1 MSTAD
6 LLILAIGVFL
16 WALVSRKG
24 ERGSVTGPMVFSL
37 FGFLVGGGAFDLIDL
52 SVENSVIHRLAEITL
67 VLALFCD
74 AARIDVSKLDS
85 QHDIPVRLLGIG
97 LPLAMIL
104 GTLAALALFP
114 HLGWGLA
121 AIIGIILAPTD
132 AALGQAVVS
141 NEDVPQR
148 IRQALNV
155 ESGLNDGLAF
165 PVLLT
170 VLSLISGSE
179 AVLGLADWSLFLAG
193 QLVLGPLTGIAVG
206 LVGALAV
213 ETASSRGWMS
223 GRYVQISTLTLA
235 LLAYSAAETV
245 GGNGFIA
252 AFVAGLVVGMRSHR
266 LFEAIEDF
274 GETEGQL
281 LTLVV
286 FLLFGAILLP
296 GAIAELAWRH
306 VLYAGL
312 SLTFLRMLPVT
323 ISLLGTGLRPATIAF
338 IGWFGPRGLASILYL
353 LLITESGA
361 LAGVADVAPTILV
374 TVALSVLLHG
384 ATAAP
389 FARAYGAR
397 MGKGTIGTGEHRPV
411 HPFPI
416 GFGFRRNG

>member
-52 SVENSVIHRLAEITL
+52 SIENAVIHRLAEITL
-67 VLALFCD
+67 VVALFCD

-85 QHDIPVRLLGIG
+85 QHDIPVRLLAIG

-104 GTLAALALFP
+104 GTLAAFVLLP

-141 NEDVPQR
+141 NEDVPER

-179 AVLGLADWSLFLAG
+179 ATLGLADWSLFLAG
-193 QLVLGPLTGIAVG
+193 QLILGPLSGVTVG
-206 LVGALAV
+206 LVGAIAV
-213 ETASSRGWMS
+213 EKASSRNWMS

-235 LLAYSAAETV
+235 LLAYSAAETI

-266 LFEAIEDF
+266 LFEAVEDF

-281 LTLVV
+281 LTLTV

-296 GAIAELAWRH
+296 DAVRELEWRH

-312 SLTFLRMLPVT
+312 SLTVLRMLPVA
-323 ISLLGTGLRPATIAF
+323 ISLLGTGLRPATIGF

-384 ATAAP
+384 ATASP
-389 FARAYGAR
+389 FARVYGTR
-397 MGKGTIGTGEHRPV
+397 MGPGTDGRGEHRPV
-411 HPFPI
+411 HAFPI